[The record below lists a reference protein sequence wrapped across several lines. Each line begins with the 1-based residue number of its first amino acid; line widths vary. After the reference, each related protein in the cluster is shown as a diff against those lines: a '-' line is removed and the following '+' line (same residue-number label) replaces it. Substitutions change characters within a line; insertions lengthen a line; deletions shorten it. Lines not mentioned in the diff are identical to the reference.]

1 MIALRKVK
9 GKQYGGKRINAGLL
23 KSSTSVAELLK
34 TDQAYKFL
42 QNVRGS
48 PPYWQKV
55 FYDVLAMVRQDG
67 CPTWFVSL
75 SAADMH
81 WPELLTLIEWQRG
94 RQLSEQD
101 VSQLSWDEKCDILR
115 SNTVT
120 AARQFNYRVDKFFNV
135 FLKSS
140 SNPLGKVTDYFIR
153 ISSRPCTALDTGLA
167 TYRR

>member
-1 MIALRKVK
+1 
-9 GKQYGGKRINAGLL
+9 
-23 KSSTSVAELLK
+23 
-34 TDQAYKFL
+34 
-42 QNVRGS
+42 
-48 PPYWQKV
+48 
-55 FYDVLAMVRQDG
+55 
-67 CPTWFVSL
+67 
-75 SAADMH
+75 MH
-81 WPELLTLIEWQRG
+81 WPELLTLIERQRG